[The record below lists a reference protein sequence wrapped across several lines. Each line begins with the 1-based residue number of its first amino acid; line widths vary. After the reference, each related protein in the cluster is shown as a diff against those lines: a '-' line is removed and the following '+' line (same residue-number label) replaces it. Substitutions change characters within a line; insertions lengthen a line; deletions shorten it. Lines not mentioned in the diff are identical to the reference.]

1 MNTIIEFGN
10 YLVTVA
16 LIKANTSIYIKMI
29 DTKALILYECNMERE
44 DITLLMDIN
53 TINLF
58 YIIENSF
65 NKSQGFEVEVSMNNE
80 IITLLFIGEFLH
92 NKYNF
97 EISIKKTIVSYPLYP
112 LFYIQIEI
120 NNYQNR
126 QIYKQLCR
134 IRAQLIAG
142 NEHED
147 NDGCKYIRDYC
158 SSLYNKNNTKKI
170 KIE

>member
-58 YIIENSF
+58 YIIKNSF
-65 NKSQGFEVEVSMNNE
+65 NKCQGFEVEVSMNNE

-97 EISIKKTIVSYPLYP
+97 EIFIKKTILSYPLYP
-112 LFYIQIEI
+112 MFYIQIEI
-120 NNYQNR
+120 NNYKNR
-126 QIYKQLCR
+126 QIYKQLCQ
-134 IRAQLIAG
+134 IRAQLTTSVYD
-142 NEHED
+142 ED
-147 NDGCKYIRDYC
+147 NDGCKYIHDYC